1 MQTTIA
7 IKTNTKIIPMI
18 GMNRQ
23 TVREIGQQ
31 HYKGA
36 VMVEARVHAMHGWQA
51 LAGIEIVRMLEVL

>member
-1 MQTTIA
+1 MQTAIA
-7 IKTNTKIIPMI
+7 IKTGTKIIPMI

-36 VMVEARVHAMHGWQA
+36 VMVEARIHAVQGWQA